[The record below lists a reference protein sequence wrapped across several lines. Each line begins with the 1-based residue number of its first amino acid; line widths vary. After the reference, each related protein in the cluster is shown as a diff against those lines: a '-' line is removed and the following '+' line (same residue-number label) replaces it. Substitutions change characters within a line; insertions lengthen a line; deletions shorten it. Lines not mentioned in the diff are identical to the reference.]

1 MQTTIHSLDYEARG
15 VARVGGK
22 TVFVQGALPLETVH
36 IRITQEKA
44 SFALADTEAVIE
56 ASPFRV
62 QAACAHYG
70 ECGGCALQH
79 ADFAAQVAYKQRVFE
94 EQLQRIGKVQPAV
107 YLPPI
112 YGNAW
117 GYRSRTRL
125 SVHITREG
133 EVRLGYQ
140 AKHSHRIVPVSQCPV
155 LPPHVSG
162 SLHLIREMLQQI
174 HDQMPKNRLTAVD
187 ICVGE
192 AVTACSIQCSRPLPE
207 PITRQTAERL
217 QQHSGTAW
225 QIGQQCQKQPA
236 QAIAPKNTPEL
247 YYTLPEFNLHMP
259 FRVGDFTQINLPMNA
274 QMVARAVRLLDP
286 QPHERI
292 ADLFCGL
299 GNFTLP
305 LARSGAHIVGIEGA
319 DSLTR
324 RAQANARRN
333 GLDNI
338 EFSTA
343 DLFDTQPDTVAQWGR
358 FDKMLLDP
366 PRAGALAVVQ
376 SLHAPYLPERIVYV
390 SCNPATL
397 ARDAAVLVGKGYAF
411 RAAGILN
418 LFPHTAHIE
427 AVAWFERQA

>member
-22 TVFVQGALPLETVH
+22 TVFVQGALPLETVR

-162 SLHLIREMLQQI
+162 SLHLIREMLQHI
-174 HDQMPKNRLTAVD
+174 HDQMPKNRLSAVD
-187 ICVGE
+187 ICVG
-192 AVTACSIQCSRPLPE
+192 
-207 PITRQTAERL
+207 
-217 QQHSGTAW
+217 
-225 QIGQQCQKQPA
+225 
-236 QAIAPKNTPEL
+236 
-247 YYTLPEFNLHMP
+247 
-259 FRVGDFTQINLPMNA
+259 
-274 QMVARAVRLLDP
+274 
-286 QPHERI
+286 
-292 ADLFCGL
+292 
-299 GNFTLP
+299 
-305 LARSGAHIVGIEGA
+305 
-319 DSLTR
+319 
-324 RAQANARRN
+324 
-333 GLDNI
+333 
-338 EFSTA
+338 
-343 DLFDTQPDTVAQWGR
+343 
-358 FDKMLLDP
+358 
-366 PRAGALAVVQ
+366 
-376 SLHAPYLPERIVYV
+376 
-390 SCNPATL
+390 
-397 ARDAAVLVGKGYAF
+397 
-411 RAAGILN
+411 
-418 LFPHTAHIE
+418 
-427 AVAWFERQA
+427 

>member
-22 TVFVQGALPLETVH
+22 TVFVQGALPLETVR

-207 PITRQTAERL
+207 PITHQTAERL

-236 QAIAPKNTPEL
+236 QAIAPKNAPEL

-305 LARSGAHIVGIEGA
+305 LARSGARIVGIEGA

-324 RAQANARRN
+324 RAQRTAQRFGQHRILHRRPVRHAARHRGAMGAFRQNAARPAARRRL
-333 GLDNI
+333 GRG
-338 EFSTA
+338 A
-343 DLFDTQPDTVAQWGR
+343 KPARTVSAAAYR
-358 FDKMLLDP
+358 IC
-366 PRAGALAVVQ
+366 VVQ
-376 SLHAPYLPERIVYV
+376 SRHAGARCRRAGRQRLRIPRRRHTQPV
-390 SCNPATL
+390 SAH
-397 ARDAAVLVGKGYAF
+397 R
-411 RAAGILN
+411 
-418 LFPHTAHIE
+418 PHRSRGM
-427 AVAWFERQA
+427 V

>member
-22 TVFVQGALPLETVH
+22 TVFVQGALPLETVR

-125 SVHITREG
+125 SVHISREG
-133 EVRLGYQ
+133 EVQLGYQ

-162 SLHLIREMLQQI
+162 SLHLIR
-174 HDQMPKNRLTAVD
+174 
-187 ICVGE
+187 
-192 AVTACSIQCSRPLPE
+192 
-207 PITRQTAERL
+207 
-217 QQHSGTAW
+217 
-225 QIGQQCQKQPA
+225 
-236 QAIAPKNTPEL
+236 
-247 YYTLPEFNLHMP
+247 
-259 FRVGDFTQINLPMNA
+259 
-274 QMVARAVRLLDP
+274 
-286 QPHERI
+286 
-292 ADLFCGL
+292 
-299 GNFTLP
+299 
-305 LARSGAHIVGIEGA
+305 
-319 DSLTR
+319 
-324 RAQANARRN
+324 
-333 GLDNI
+333 
-338 EFSTA
+338 
-343 DLFDTQPDTVAQWGR
+343 
-358 FDKMLLDP
+358 
-366 PRAGALAVVQ
+366 
-376 SLHAPYLPERIVYV
+376 
-390 SCNPATL
+390 
-397 ARDAAVLVGKGYAF
+397 
-411 RAAGILN
+411 
-418 LFPHTAHIE
+418 
-427 AVAWFERQA
+427 

>member
-22 TVFVQGALPLETVH
+22 TVFVQGALPLETVR

-162 SLHLIREMLQQI
+162 SLHLIREMLQHI
-174 HDQMPKNRLTAVD
+174 HDQMPKNRLSAVD

-207 PITRQTAERL
+207 PIARQAAERL

-225 QIGQQCQKQPA
+225 QIAQQCQKQPA
-236 QAIAPKNTPEL
+236 QAIAPKNAPEL

-305 LARSGAHIVGIEGA
+305 LARSGARIVGIEGA
-319 DSLTR
+319 DNLTR

>member
-22 TVFVQGALPLETVH
+22 TVFVQGALPLETVR

-155 LPPHVSG
+155 LPPFWRAASFRG
-162 SLHLIREMLQQI
+162 SFCSVA
-174 HDQMPKNRLTAVD
+174 LTE
-187 ICVGE
+187 E
-192 AVTACSIQCSRPLPE
+192 AGAATRP
-207 PITRQTAERL
+207 
-217 QQHSGTAW
+217 
-225 QIGQQCQKQPA
+225 
-236 QAIAPKNTPEL
+236 AP
-247 YYTLPEFNLHMP
+247 
-259 FRVGDFTQINLPMNA
+259 
-274 QMVARAVRLLDP
+274 
-286 QPHERI
+286 
-292 ADLFCGL
+292 
-299 GNFTLP
+299 
-305 LARSGAHIVGIEGA
+305 RSGAHP
-319 DSLTR
+319 
-324 RAQANARRN
+324 ARRL
-333 GLDNI
+333 G
-338 EFSTA
+338 
-343 DLFDTQPDTVAQWGR
+343 
-358 FDKMLLDP
+358 
-366 PRAGALAVVQ
+366 
-376 SLHAPYLPERIVYV
+376 H
-390 SCNPATL
+390 C
-397 ARDAAVLVGKGYAF
+397 AA
-411 RAAGILN
+411 
-418 LFPHTAHIE
+418 
-427 AVAWFERQA
+427 